1 MSWPQVDDGVNIVFS
16 VGSFEQHGP
25 HLPLATDSL
34 ISEAVSKAVSAKLGM
49 ALGPSIPVGVSP
61 EHMSFAGTI
70 SWSASTFRQAL
81 SDTIESL
88 RIHGFKNIYII
99 NGHGGNNSALEGI
112 DAHIIN
118 LTKLHKPYD
127 HGGAVETSLML
138 YLYPDDVQKDKIQQH
153 VFSWPGKN
161 DWVDTKDFS
170 ESGVLGDPTE
180 ATASNGKIIFESLVQ
195 KCIDFIEKSNY
206 SE

>member
-1 MSWPQVDDGVNIVFS
+1 MSWPQVTERVSIVFS

-25 HLPLATDSL
+25 HLPLATDSM
-34 ISEAVSKAVSAKLGM
+34 ISEAVSKEVSAKMGM
-49 ALGPSIPVGVSP
+49 ALGPSLPVGVSP
-61 EHMSFAGTI
+61 EHMGFAGTI

-81 SDTIESL
+81 NDTLESL
-88 RIHGFKNIYII
+88 RTHGFKNIHVI
-99 NGHGGNNSALEGI
+99 NGHGGNNSVLEGI

-118 LTKLHKPYD
+118 LTKLHIPYD
-127 HGGAVETSLML
+127 HAGAVETSLML
-138 YLYPDDVQKDKIQQH
+138 YLYPDYVLKDEIQHH

-161 DWVDTKDFS
+161 DWLDTKDFS

-180 ATASNGKIIFESLVQ
+180 ATASDGKLIFESLVK
-195 KCIDFIEKSNY
+195 KCIDLIEKSNY